1 MKKFLFLLFSLAA
14 GVSFAADARPNI
26 VLILTDDLGI
36 NDLSCYGRK
45 DQRTPNLD
53 RLAAQGMRFT
63 CAYCAQPI
71 CSPSRAGLLTGK
83 APARLHLTNFLG
95 GRADAPSQRV
105 LQPVIEGQLPLEEIT
120 LAEVLRDAGYA
131 TACLGKWHLGNQGFS
146 PTDQGFDFYQAGRP
160 KTEPTATEGSK
171 GEYALTAAAMKWVES
186 VKNRAFFLYLA
197 HNTPHIPFAARPE
210 DSARHAGAFN
220 PDYANVIERM
230 DECVGLMMKKIDDL
244 GLAERT
250 VFLFA
255 SDNGGLHVLEFRG
268 NNPSTHNTPFR
279 AGKGYVYEG
288 GLRDPLIVRW
298 PGKVKAGAV
307 SDTPVVFL
315 DLMPTLLE
323 AAGIDA
329 AHAVGPLDGVS
340 LVPLLTGGSLAAR
353 PLFWHY
359 PNYANQG
366 GRPAGAMREAD
377 WKLVEQY
384 EDGSLEL
391 YDLAKDIG
399 ETNNLAATESAR
411 AAEMRGK
418 FHAWL
423 RSVGAQECRPNPDFD
438 AAAHRALYVDRDPS
452 KLAGAGST
460 AARIEEEWK
469 DWRAAMNAAV
479 QGRRPI
485 LTPATGDIRLFAKTA
500 QVHGDT
506 ARYEPLPY
514 KDTIGFWT
522 KPEDWVSW
530 DFDVAKAGK
539 YEVEVQQGCVGG
551 GSEVAV
557 EVAGQTLQFTVE
569 DTGHFQ
575 RFIQRTIGVVDLAAG
590 KQTLAVK
597 PQSKKGAAV
606 MDLRRVVLR
615 AVGM

>member
-1 MKKFLFLLFSLAA
+1 MKSFLLLLALAA
-14 GVSFAADARPNI
+14 AAFADSRPNI
-26 VLILTDDLGI
+26 VLILTDDLGV

-45 DQRTPNLD
+45 DQQTPNLD
-53 RLAAQGMRFT
+53 RLASQGMRFA
-63 CAYCAQPI
+63 CAYTAQPI

-83 APARLHLTNFLG
+83 SPARLHLTNFLP

-105 LQPVIEGQLPLEEIT
+105 LQPVIEGQLPLEEVT
-120 LAEVLRDAGYA
+120 LAEALRDAGYA
-131 TACLGKWHLGNQGFS
+131 TGCCGKWHLGNQGFS
-146 PTDQGFDFYQAGRP
+146 PTDQGFDFYQAGRA

-171 GEYALTAAAMKWVES
+171 GEYELTAHAAKWVES
-186 VKNRAFFLYLA
+186 VKERPFFLYLA

-210 DSARHAGAFN
+210 DSARHADAFN
-220 PDYANVIERM
+220 PEYANVIERM

-244 GLAERT
+244 GLADRT
-250 VFLFA
+250 IFIFA

-268 NNPSTHNTPFR
+268 NNPPTHNTPFR

-288 GLRDPLIVRW
+288 GLREPFIVRW
-298 PGKVKAGAV
+298 PGKVKAGV
-307 SDTPVVFL
+307 VNDTPVVFL

-329 AHAVGPLDGVS
+329 AKTVGPLDGVS

-353 PLFWHY
+353 PLFWHF
-359 PNYANQG
+359 PNYTNQG
-366 GRPAGAMREAD
+366 GRPAGAMREGD

-411 AAEMRGK
+411 AAEMAGK
-418 FHAWL
+418 FRAWR
-423 RSVGAQECRPNPDFD
+423 RSVGAQEVRPNPAFD
-438 AAAHRALYVDRDPS
+438 AAKHRTLYLDRDPS

-460 AARIEEEWK
+460 SAKIEAEWS
-469 DWRAAMNAAV
+469 DWRIAMNDAV
-479 QGRRPI
+479 KGSRPVI
-485 LTPATGDIRLFAKTA
+485 TPATGDIRLFAKAA
-500 QVHGDT
+500 QVHGAT

-514 KDTIGFWT
+514 KNTIGFWT

-530 DFDVAKAGK
+530 DFDVAKPGK

-557 EVAGQTLQFTVE
+557 EIAGQTLKFTVE
-569 DTGHFQ
+569 NTGHFQ
-575 RFIQRTIGVVDLAAG
+575 RFIQRTIGVVDLSAG

-597 PQSKKGAAV
+597 PQDKKGAAV

-615 AVGM
+615 PQ